1 MHRIMSRARTRTVAL
16 LGSLS
21 IALVATIGAPGASL
35 AATTHPCRVTNVRT
49 GVTYGVFQRAA
60 AKAKDGDTLKLRG
73 TCSGE
78 VEILRDLTIVG
89 VRTRATGVPTVT
101 GNKKTRVMVLAYN
114 VAVTLKNLVIRDGRT
129 AELQGAAFG
138 AGAGIWAPADL
149 TLINVTLRDNKVTS
163 AAGFGGAIWTNP
175 ITDVAT
181 LKILGRSRLFGNSAP
196 NGGAISF
203 GGNIT
208 IGGTTR
214 IDHNTAGGV
223 GGAIRVQGTLLL
235 KGSARI
241 DHNTAG
247 GTGGGIAANS
257 DLDIL
262 QLTEQA
268 VVELN
273 TAGAQGGGIDGTVSV
288 LSDDA
293 EIRDNTAGAAGGG
306 VFGDAPLDTCG
317 TSIHDN
323 TPDDCAS

>member
-16 LGSLS
+16 VGSLS
-21 IALVATIGAPGASL
+21 IALVATIGVPGASL
-35 AATTHPCRVTNVRT
+35 AATTPACRVTNVRT
-49 GVTYGVFQRAA
+49 GVTYGVLQRAST
-60 AKAKDGDTLKLRG
+60 KAKDGDTLKLRG
-73 TCSGE
+73 TCSGLVRIE
-78 VEILRDLTIVG
+78 KDLTVVG
-89 VRTRATGVPTVT
+89 VRSRATGVPTVT
-101 GNKKTRVMVLAYN
+101 GHKKTRVLELAYDIK
-114 VAVTLKNLVIRDGRT
+114 VTLKNLVIRDGRT
-129 AELQGAAFG
+129 AELPSTPFG

-181 LKILGRSRLFGNSAP
+181 LTILGKSRLFGNSAP

-208 IGGTTR
+208 VGGTTR
-214 IDHNTAGGV
+214 IDHNTAGGD
-223 GGAIRVQGTLLL
+223 GGAIRVMGTLLL

-247 GTGGGIAANS
+247 GDGGGIAAVTN
-257 DLDIL
+257 LDIL
-262 QLTEQA
+262 GVTEQA

-273 TAGAQGGGIDGTVSV
+273 TAGGNGGGISGNLASLTDGAS
-288 LSDDA
+288 
-293 EIRDNTAGAAGGG
+293 IRDNTAGGSGGG
-306 VFGDAPLDTCG
+306 VFGDTPPDTCG

-323 TPDDCAS
+323 APNDCAS

>member
-1 MHRIMSRARTRTVAL
+1 MHRIMSRARTRTMAVV
-16 LGSLS
+16 GSLS

-35 AATTHPCRVTNVRT
+35 SATTHPCRVTNVRT
-49 GVTYGVFQRAA
+49 GVTYGVFQRASTR
-60 AKAKDGDTLKLRG
+60 AKDGDTLRLRG
-73 TCSGE
+73 TCSGQ
-78 VEILRDLTIVG
+78 VEIRKDLTVVG

-101 GNKKTRVMVLAYN
+101 GNKKTRVLLLGYDVT
-114 VAVTLKNLVIRDGRT
+114 VTLKNLVIRDGRT
-129 AELQGAAFG
+129 AELQGAPFG

-181 LKILGRSRLFGNSAP
+181 LTILGKSRLFGNSAP
-196 NGGAISF
+196 NGGAIGF
-203 GGNIT
+203 GGDVT

-214 IDHNTAGGV
+214 IDHNTAGGD
-223 GGAIRVQGTLLL
+223 GGAIRVMGTLLL
-235 KGSARI
+235 KGLARI

-247 GTGGGIAANS
+247 GSGGGIAANS
-257 DLDIL
+257 YLDIL

-293 EIRDNTAGAAGGG
+293 EIRDNTAGASGGG
-306 VFGDAPLDTCG
+306 VFGTAPIGACG
-317 TSIHDN
+317 VAIHDN